1 MFVPPETLGLER
13 VARLARPSDKTEMWE
28 KAVFLQQPPHGGFTL
43 SIQSGLA
50 SFPAENWFLIGGA
63 LLPLLG
69 FGLLL
74 LLWAIGGIRRGQ
86 FHYSGGWLHRRHDGW
101 IFWAVTLSC
110 AASGLAIML
119 AATWL
124 ALELFR

>member
-1 MFVPPETLGLER
+1 MLEN
-13 VARLARPSDKTEMWE
+13 AIP
-28 KAVFLQQPPHGGFTL
+28 LQQPLRGGWTP

-50 SFPAENWFLIGGA
+50 LFPAETLFLIGGA
-63 LLPLLG
+63 VLPLLG

-74 LLWAIGGIRRGQ
+74 LHWAVGGIRRGQ

-101 IFWAVTLSC
+101 LFWAVTVSC

-124 ALELFR
+124 AVELFR